1 MIPAWS
7 PPRAISSVARII
19 PSLTMP
25 RSFAAPS
32 VRPSAMA
39 PRARDATVWP
49 AATFG
54 APQTIVTGSPAPTS
68 TCRRAAV
75 GVGVLDR
82 LEDAPDDVVRG
93 RGRTV
98 AKCPLD
104 LQAVERER
112 ARQLIGPE
120 LREQ

>member
-1 MIPAWS
+1 MIPEWS

-32 VRPSAMA
+32 VRPSAICA
-39 PRARDATVWP
+39 PGRATATVWP

-68 TCRRAAV
+68 TVQTRSRSALGCWTASSTR
-75 GVGVLDR
+75 
-82 LEDAPDDVVRG
+82 P
-93 RGRTV
+93 TT
-98 AKCPLD
+98 
-104 LQAVERER
+104 
-112 ARQLIGPE
+112 
-120 LREQ
+120 